1 MITEDTI
8 TAIATA
14 PGNGGIG
21 IIRISGSKAEDILM
35 HVFRPAG
42 NIPSPFDSHRMIYGW
57 IVDGEE
63 SIDECFAVIM
73 RAPRSYTMEDVVEI
87 QLHGGSY
94 VVNRAL
100 ELCLKAGARLA
111 QAGEFTKRAFLNGR
125 IDLSKAEAVMSL
137 ITARGEQEHKAAIR
151 QMNGGASSFVRQIS
165 DELYQLQAGLAA
177 CIDYPEEISDEE
189 GTGSLKNGLE
199 KLILRLEQSI
209 DEHTSRLIYQ
219 GLQIAII
226 GRPNVGKSSL
236 LNALLGEERAIV
248 TDIPGTTRDTV
259 NGELTLNG
267 ILIRLT
273 DTAGIRET
281 EDPVEK
287 LGVERSHK
295 ARTEADAT
303 LLIIDASDSLTDED
317 RIMIRCFSGSGAIIL
332 NKTDLSVRIT
342 KETIQEIRPDVDC
355 ICLSAKNPQSL
366 LPLREY
372 LLQLTDVSDQIELTQ
387 PRHLDAAK
395 RALSHLKD
403 AYTTLDHFTPD
414 MAATDLQAAQSALSE
429 ITGDQADEMLLDKIF
444 SGFCV
449 GK

>member
-8 TAIATA
+8 AAIATA

-21 IIRISGSKAEDILM
+21 IIRISGCKAEDILM
-35 HVFRPAG
+35 RVFRPAG
-42 NIPSPFDSHRMIYGW
+42 NITSPFDSHRMIYGW
-57 IVDGEE
+57 IVDGDE

-73 RAPRSYTMEDVVEI
+73 RAPRSYTMENVVEI

-100 ELCLKAGARLA
+100 DLCLKAGARLA

-137 ITARGEQEHKAAIR
+137 ITARGAQEHKAAVR

-189 GTGSLKNGLE
+189 GTGNLKNGLE

-209 DEHTSRLIYQ
+209 DEHTSRLIHQ
-219 GLQIAII
+219 GLQIA
-226 GRPNVGKSSL
+226 NVGKSSL

-267 ILIRLT
+267 IRIRLT

-287 LGVERSHK
+287 IGVERSHK

-303 LLIIDASDSLTDED
+303 LLIIDASDPLTDED
-317 RIMIRCFSGSGAIIL
+317 RIMISGFSGSGAIIL
-332 NKTDLSVRIT
+332 NKTDLSVRVT
-342 KETIQEIRPDVDC
+342 KETIHEIRPDVDC
-355 ICLSAKNPQSL
+355 ICLSAKDPQSL
-366 LPLREY
+366 LPLRKY

-395 RALSHLKD
+395 RALMHLKD

-429 ITGDQADEMLLDKIF
+429 ITGDQADEILLDRVF